1 MRNVNTTFFTEK
13 ILQLF
18 EKFTIFLKF
27 IECAAPQINIKKG
40 VPKLPLKMIY
50 SFVA

>member
-1 MRNVNTTFFTEK
+1 MRNVNTTFFTGK

-27 IECAAPQINIKKG
+27 IECAASQIKIKKG
-40 VPKLPLKMIY
+40 CRSTP
-50 SFVA
+50 